1 MSYILDALRKSE
13 AERHRGQAPTLAG
26 QWQPVGGARR
36 PVRPIGLWVTVA
48 LLINAAIVAYVFW
61 PAPEN
66 VQIAPATATEA
77 PVQSEQEP
85 EPAVSRPGVP
95 ESQQATVEP
104 ESGGPVQPPASGASS
119 SAEVGFSE
127 PVIITPG
134 RSRSSAQLTPPPPEG
149 RVPHLVELPLS
160 FQKSVPDLTFSSHI
174 FSSNPSA
181 SRVIVNHQPLQTGD
195 RLGNLRLE
203 QITEEGVVFSR
214 EGQAFRLGVARQWV
228 SPR

>member
-13 AERHRGQAPTLAG
+13 AERQRGQAPTLAG
-26 QWQPVGGARR
+26 QWQSVGGARR
-36 PVRPIGLWVTVA
+36 PVRPIGFWVTVA

-85 EPAVSRPGVP
+85 AVSGPGVP
-95 ESQQATVEP
+95 ESQQAAGEP
-104 ESGGPVQPPASGASS
+104 ESGGPVQPLASDAAS

-127 PVIITPG
+127 PVIITPS